1 MYGAGSVFIC
11 MYIHIYI
18 HISGQQTWAVRRI
31 HRENAFSIRDLV
43 QEVCDYIYIY
53 IYIYIYYIYVRA
65 ENVGRPPHPARGDH
79 LNTRPSA
86 GSELKVGKN

>member
-1 MYGAGSVFIC
+1 MMMYGAGSVFIC

-53 IYIYIYYIYVRA
+53 IYILYIYMSGRKLWAVRRIPR
-65 ENVGRPPHPARGDH
+65 EETILIRDLVQEVN
-79 LNTRPSA
+79 
-86 GSELKVGKN
+86 